1 MKIAIATNDRKT
13 IAKRT
18 GRAKEFA
25 FFDLDSNGN
34 IINVRFEE
42 NQHKHDDEGEHHH
55 NEAYHRGHGSGQGK
69 GLGRGR
75 GHGRGLG
82 HGRQHSDVEHHHHH
96 EHGEHHHNEIIDQM
110 KNVDIL
116 LVRAVGKYL
125 RQDLINGDIPFKT
138 ITKGEN
144 IEDIVLNY
152 WHSIQQ

>member
-25 FFDLDSNGN
+25 FFDLDNNGN

-42 NQHKHDDEGEHHH
+42 NQHKHDDEDEHHH